1 MNPNC
6 ELCYYL
12 KRMKTVPDKI
22 LENLNDKQIEAVRA
36 IKGPVLILAGAG
48 SGKTRALTHRIAY
61 LIASGIKPE
70 NILAVTF
77 TNKAAGEIK
86 ERVRKLLQVDN
97 RPSQTSPWIGTFH
110 SLCLKILR
118 KEADRIGYNR
128 NFVIYDEDDQLSLMK
143 NLLQNLGFNIN
154 KFNPLIMLEKIS
166 KLKSELIS
174 WDEYS
179 QSAQGYMEKILAQ
192 VYEAYQTILEKSNAM
207 DFDDLIML
215 CVKLFK
221 KDPKTLEKYQN
232 IFRYILVDEYQDTN
246 HAQYA
251 WVNLLAQ
258 KHRNLFI
265 IGDDYQCLPP
275 ETKIKTENGYK
286 KIESIKAGDKVIS
299 PAGRGEI
306 FTDEVTAVKKFKF
319 RGFLYN
325 IKTAGGLSLNLTP
338 NHVLFGKLLPS
349 KSFYITY
356 LMYSKK
362 LGYRI
367 GVTTGLRNVKGGKA
381 NLGLNVR
388 ANQERADKMWI
399 LKVVPN
405 LAEAHFWEAYF
416 AFKYG
421 LPTTVF
427 FSDRGKGSKP
437 VILTQDY
444 INEIY
449 RLIPTEERARQL
461 MSDLNLF
468 REFPHH
474 RPQGTVKY
482 KTERITVNLTYFS
495 SKPGLRMK
503 SKLRGARVAINNK
516 DKRIKKLLKE
526 AGYSIRKGKKATW
539 RFETSFRNY
548 SDAEKTA
555 QRIASLCGNLEISKK
570 ALVTNLNFDFLPAS
584 HIHPHMIIPIFKNG
598 RIINETIAE
607 VKKVLYSGFV
617 YDLDI
622 KKSHTYIA
630 NSFIVH
636 NSIYGWRQADIRNIL
651 DFEKDYPEAKV
662 IMLEQNYRSTK
673 NIIAAANNIILNN
686 RNQKHKKLW
695 TENPEGEKI
704 ILKET
709 ADEQRESAY
718 IIKTI
723 QENLKHGY
731 NLQDFTIL
739 YRTHAQ
745 SRAIEE
751 AMVKHGIP
759 YRIIG
764 GVKFYQRREI
774 KDILAYLRLIAN
786 PNDILSF
793 ERIYNVPNRG
803 IGLATFDKVRRSPGY
818 KGLVS
823 LTKIRENL
831 ADIGQ
836 KQATAID
843 NLVNTIQELTEK
855 SKEMSLSN
863 LLRYL
868 FKKIDYE
875 TYIKGVKGQ
884 STSWSIDGEERWEN
898 VRELLTVARRFDE
911 LKPPTGLEKFL
922 EEATLIQ
929 EIDELKE
936 REKAVKLMT
945 IHSAK
950 GLEFPVVFI
959 VGMEDGIFPHA
970 RSIFNPQ
977 ELEEER
983 RLCYVGIT
991 RAKKQVYLTFCRKRS
1006 LYGQVQFNPP
1016 SRFLFEIPEH
1026 LINFSPLQE
1035 GETLDEFIEYY

>member
-1 MNPNC
+1 
-6 ELCYYL
+6 
-12 KRMKTVPDKI
+12 MKTAPDRI
-22 LENLNDKQIEAVRA
+22 FEDLNDKQIEAVRA
-36 IKGPVLILAGAG
+36 INGPVLILAGAG
-48 SGKTRALTHRIAY
+48 SGKTRALTYRIAY
-61 LIASGIKPE
+61 LIASGVNPE
-70 NILAVTF
+70 NILAATF
-77 TNKAAGEIK
+77 TNKAAEEIK
-86 ERVRKLLQVDN
+86 ERVQKLLQAAS
-97 RPSQTSPWIGTFH
+97 RPLQTSPWIGTFH

-118 KEADRIGYNR
+118 READKIGYNR
-128 NFVIYDEDDQLSLMK
+128 HFVIYDEDDRLSLMK
-143 NLLQNLGFNIN
+143 SLLQNLGFNAN
-154 KFNPLIMLEKIS
+154 KFNPLIMLGKIS
-166 KLKSELIS
+166 KLKSELIDC
-174 WDEYS
+174 DEYAR
-179 QSAQGYMEKILAQ
+179 SAKGYMEKILAQ
-192 VYEAYQTILEKSNAM
+192 VYETYQAALEKSNTM

-221 KDPKTLEKYQN
+221 ENPKTLEKYQT

-275 ETKIKTENGYK
+275 GTKIKTESSYK
-286 KIESIKAGDKVIS
+286 KIESVNVGDKVIS

-306 FTDEVTAVKKFKF
+306 FTDEITAVKKFKF
-319 RGFLYN
+319 RGYLYN
-325 IKTAGGLSLNLTP
+325 IKTVGGLSLNLTP

-367 GVTTGLRNVKGGKA
+367 GVTTGLRNVKDGKV

-399 LKVVPN
+399 LKVIPN

-437 VILTQDY
+437 VILTQSY

-449 RLIPTEERARQL
+449 KLIPTAERAHRL

-474 RPQGTVKY
+474 RPQGTAKY

-526 AGYSIRKGKKATW
+526 AGYSIRKGKMATW

-584 HIHPHMIIPIFKNG
+584 HIHPHMTIPIFKNG
-598 RIINETIAE
+598 RVINETVAE
-607 VKKVLYSGFV
+607 VKKVPYSGVV

-630 NSFIVH
+630 NSFAVH

-662 IMLEQNYRSTK
+662 IMLEQNYRSTQ
-673 NIIAAANNIILNN
+673 NIVAAANNIILNN
-686 RNQKHKKLW
+686 KNQKHKKLW

-709 ADEQRESAY
+709 ANEQREGNY

-723 QENLKHGY
+723 QDNLKNGY
-731 NLQDFTIL
+731 GLQDFTIL

-751 AMVKHGIP
+751 AMIKHGIP

-786 PNDILSF
+786 PKDILSF

-803 IGLATFDKVRRSPGY
+803 IGLTTLEKIRRLPDY
-818 KGLVS
+818 KGLIS
-823 LTKIRENL
+823 LVGVKENL

-836 KQATAID
+836 KQTAALGS
-843 NLVNTIQELTEK
+843 LVTTVQELTEK
-855 SKEMSLSN
+855 SKEMPLSN

-868 FKKIDYE
+868 LKKINYE
-875 TYIKGVKGQ
+875 TYIKGIKGQ
-884 STSWSIDGEERWEN
+884 SANWSIDGEERWEN
-898 VRELLTVARRFDE
+898 VRELLTVARRFDKFE
-911 LKPPTGLEKFL
+911 PPEGLRKFL
-922 EEATLIQ
+922 EEAALIQ
-929 EIDELKE
+929 EVDELKE
-936 REKAVKLMT
+936 KEKAVKLMT

-970 RSIFNPQ
+970 RSIFDPQ

-991 RAKKQVYLTFCRKRS
+991 RAQKQVYLTFCRKRS
-1006 LYGQVQFNPP
+1006 LYGQSQSNPP

-1026 LINFSPLQE
+1026 LINFSPIQE
-1035 GETLDEFIEYY
+1035 GEILDEFIKYY